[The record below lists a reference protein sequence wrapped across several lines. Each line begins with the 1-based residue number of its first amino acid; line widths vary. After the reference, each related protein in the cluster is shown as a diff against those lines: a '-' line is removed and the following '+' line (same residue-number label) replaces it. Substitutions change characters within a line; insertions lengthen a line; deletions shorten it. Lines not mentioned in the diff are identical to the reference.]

1 MDDISIDF
9 IKEIG
14 EYDDI
19 FARILQSKGA
29 EHIYGEIIAY
39 LRDLKEKN
47 PERAHEWQR
56 MYSDIIRLKEKISEQ
71 REEIRM
77 HVASYSVSNDEYN
90 EIMANANQ
98 EQQRTRLKRVLE
110 ERMNEI
116 ESTLLGSGN
125 FDKQVHSLGEP
136 NEMLHM
142 RKLIHIDQKDIAEAL
157 SIALIEDAAS
167 KQIFLSLLDEKKEAS
182 HTVASNQKDQPME
195 IICEEALKETTRML
209 SRIEQYQQGGLQGI
223 RRLAE
228 FDRQIVY
235 MLVTLALKKH
245 K

>member
-14 EYDDI
+14 EYDGI

-29 EHIYGEIIAY
+29 EHIHGEIIAY

-47 PERAHEWQR
+47 PERAYEWQR
-56 MYSDIIRLKEKISEQ
+56 IYFDIIRLKEKISEQ
-71 REEIRM
+71 RGEIRM
-77 HVASYSVSNDEYN
+77 HIATYSVSNDEYN
-90 EIMANANQ
+90 EIMANANK
-98 EQQRTRLKRVLE
+98 EQQHARLKRFLE
-110 ERMNEI
+110 ERMSEI
-116 ESTLLGSGN
+116 ESTLLASGN
-125 FDKQVHSLGEP
+125 FDKQVHSLSEP

-142 RKLIHIDQKDIAEAL
+142 RKLIYIDRKDIAEAL
-157 SIALIEDAAS
+157 SVALIEDAES
-167 KQIFLSLLDEKKEAS
+167 KHIFLSLLDEKKETSPTAS
-182 HTVASNQKDQPME
+182 SNQKDQPME
-195 IICEEALKETTRML
+195 IICEEALKETTRVL

-235 MLVTLALKKH
+235 MLVVLALKKH